1 LAIEDL
7 EAQIDSLKK
16 AADKAHVERMKALA
30 EQEAAEE
37 ELARIRANL
46 EHKYGISEE
55 SSALRVL
62 QEKKKTLA
70 DLISKAAEELKS
82 A

>member
-1 LAIEDL
+1 MAIEDL
-7 EAQIDSLKK
+7 EARIDSLKK
-16 AADKAHVERMKALA
+16 AADKAHVERMKAMA

-37 ELARIRANL
+37 ELARIRENL
-46 EHKYGISEE
+46 EHEYGISEE
-55 SSALRVL
+55 L

-70 DLISKAAEELKS
+70 ELISRAAEELKS